1 MRDLFIVA
9 KFTIKDMI
17 KRKSF
22 IISTLIILILIV
34 LLFNVPNIIKA
45 INGKDEM
52 NGGSEGESDLFE
64 NTKLL
69 IVDAENIFEGTLEQ
83 LNNMEIGYDVT
94 VEKQNIDFE
103 QIKTMIDN
111 KETDEALITSKTEDG
126 QIRLEYIVENLTYV
140 SQIPEILSNSITTIY
155 TNLQLSKLGL
165 TPEQIQTLEPNFIY
179 EIKQTDEQEV
189 EGNQFVMM
197 LLSIVLFFAIYF
209 CAYQV
214 SASITTEKTSKIIE
228 TLVTSTTPRTIV
240 LGKTL
245 GIGIVGLIQI
255 AVIVATALISGK
267 LFLEDG
273 ILEGIIDLSNIT
285 PFLGIITAIYFI
297 LGYAFYALLYALTGS
312 TVSKPEDVQSA
323 NSPIAIISLIGFYL
337 AYFTMMTPSSDL
349 NKVAAIL
356 PISSPFCMPFRVMM
370 GIATTPEIAI
380 SIAVLLVTI
389 VIIAQISIKIYSQA
403 ILNYGS
409 KINFKDMLK
418 MYKNKN
424 V

>member
-83 LNNMEIGYDVT
+83 LNNMEIGYDIT

-155 TNLQLSKLGL
+155 TNLQLLKLGL

-323 NSPIAIISLIGFYL
+323 NSPIAIIALIGFYL

>member
-83 LNNMEIGYDVT
+83 LNNMEIGYDIT

-323 NSPIAIISLIGFYL
+323 NSPIAIIALIGFYL